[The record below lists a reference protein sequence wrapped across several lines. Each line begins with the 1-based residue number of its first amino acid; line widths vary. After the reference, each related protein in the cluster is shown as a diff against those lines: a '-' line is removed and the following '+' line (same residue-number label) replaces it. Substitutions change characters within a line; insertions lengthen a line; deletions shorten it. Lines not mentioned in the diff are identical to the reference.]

1 MSPPKMSNL
10 ASLLLPLLLLSL
22 ATVASAFNSGPCEN
36 EPSCNCKWQAGKKTA
51 DCSQRGFKVRQR
63 DPADQR
69 FQFEIWR
76 IFCAARPVSMTIP

>member
-1 MSPPKMSNL
+1 MSPSKMSNL

-51 DCSQRGFKVRQR
+51 DCSNRGFKVRLR
-63 DPADQR
+63 DPEYC
-69 FQFEIWR
+69 FQFGIWR
-76 IFCAARPVSMTIP
+76 IFCAAHPVSMTIP